1 MVIPNF
7 GKALMND
14 TKISIL
20 DIFIILLEKKRFL
33 FTALLLISIATVTG
47 TFFMKKSYTASATLL
62 PAKSSSLSSPLSAL
76 MGDLPVGN
84 LMKSFDFLEG
94 GSDNDQFISILE
106 SRRLA
111 ESVVRR
117 FNLAKRYKFTEKKNY
132 FIEDVII
139 AFHRNFEA
147 YETDLKN
154 IIITYSDT
162 NPAFTAEV
170 VNFIIGELDS
180 INFTISRDNAR
191 NTRLFFEE
199 RLSVVKKEMDS
210 AHAKLAD
217 FQEKNNFLD
226 LEEQVSSSIGALSR
240 IEAQLLSN
248 DVNIE
253 LLKNRYGADG
263 YEVRELKKS
272 RRVLEERMNHYLD
285 SGSGQ
290 LILPLKK
297 APRLGIEYTY
307 LLKNVKV
314 QEMLHA
320 FLLQNYEQA
329 KLTEANTSPT
339 VTVLEYAQPPQK
351 KSRPKRAIICFLAF
365 TISFILLSF
374 WILVMKWF
382 SMQREGQTEVYK
394 KLLTVGKF
402 IGRW

>member
-1 MVIPNF
+1 
-7 GKALMND
+7 
-14 TKISIL
+14 
-20 DIFIILLEKKRFL
+20 
-33 FTALLLISIATVTG
+33 
-47 TFFMKKSYTASATLL
+47 
-62 PAKSSSLSSPLSAL
+62 
-76 MGDLPVGN
+76 
-84 LMKSFDFLEG
+84 
-94 GSDNDQFISILE
+94 
-106 SRRLA
+106 
-111 ESVVRR
+111 
-117 FNLAKRYKFTEKKNY
+117 
-132 FIEDVII
+132 
-139 AFHRNFEA
+139 
-147 YETDLKN
+147 
-154 IIITYSDT
+154 
-162 NPAFTAEV
+162 
-170 VNFIIGELDS
+170 
-180 INFTISRDNAR
+180 
-191 NTRLFFEE
+191 
-199 RLSVVKKEMDS
+199 
-210 AHAKLAD
+210 
-217 FQEKNNFLD
+217 
-226 LEEQVSSSIGALSR
+226 
-240 IEAQLLSN
+240 
-248 DVNIE
+248 
-253 LLKNRYGADG
+253 
-263 YEVRELKKS
+263 
-272 RRVLEERMNHYLD
+272 MNHYLD